1 MYQLC
6 GGRIA
11 VNRVLH
17 PEPLSNVASR
27 AEVVF
32 DEGKRLSEGA
42 PARGSGDGYS
52 VAIVAITRRLR
63 ACGYGSRLAQLRLG
77 LYC

>member
-11 VNRVLH
+11 SIPALH

-27 AEVVF
+27 EEVVF
-32 DEGKRLSEGA
+32 AYEKRLFEGA
-42 PARGSGDGYS
+42 PVRVSGDGYS
-52 VAIVAITRRLR
+52 VAFIWRLR
-63 ACGYGSRLAQLRLG
+63 AGGYGR
-77 LYC
+77 